1 MAGKTKILWGPGI
14 AGSQRELA
22 EACGVDHKAVRKW
35 MDKDEW
41 TFGRKAPFKIKAVK
55 EWRDKYTDKELRE
68 FQETLKEDKKNQYT
82 RSPLTKARVEGTK
95 ERTLLIRQQRLKD
108 AGKLISAEDAQRVR
122 LRQIYEVK
130 GAFLSLP
137 RSIANSLV
145 GKPREKIED
154 IMKNRIEEIIKGFAG
169 E

>member
-1 MAGKTKILWGPGI
+1 MAGSTKILWGPGI
-14 AGSQRELA
+14 AGSQKELA
-22 EACGVDHKAVRKW
+22 TACGVDEKSVRKW
-35 MDKDEW
+35 MEREEW

-55 EWRDKYTDKELRE
+55 EWRDAHIDPEMRKSQEELKEL
-68 FQETLKEDKKNQYT
+68 KKSQYSK
-82 RSPLTKARVEGTK
+82 SPLTKARVEGTK

-108 AGKLISAEDAQRVR
+108 AGELISAEDAQRVR

-145 GKPREKIED
+145 GKSKEKIED
-154 IMKNRIEEIIKGFAG
+154 IMKSRIEEIIKGFAG